1 MKYTEAQEFRL
12 INLNWNRAAYIDN
25 VIQDRR
31 QLTKHE
37 IEEKWERINIQN
49 AYASLFNG
57 DICKN
62 PEELEKLL
70 TIIENSLTP
79 RMIEEIDKYVKCSK

>member
-25 VIQDRR
+25 VIQERR

-37 IEEKWERINIQN
+37 KEEMLERMDLQN
-49 AYASLFNG
+49 VYAGLFNG
-57 DICKN
+57 DVCRN

-70 TIIENSLTP
+70 AIIENSFTP
-79 RMIEEIDKYVKCSK
+79 RMIEQIDKYVKCSK